1 MFCPKCGK
9 DLPDNSK
16 FCKYCGSQIKNKGT
30 LSHAPTS
37 AGNDDKNKNIVIIGL
52 VALIVVLIIVFAA
65 IGTGMFSG
73 SNGDVSSQA
82 SSSSSIIGGSSSQS
96 GSGDS
101 GSQSLS
107 LSSFPVSEAPGLAQA
122 IKDSNGNFPVNY
134 KSLSLSKAQCLY
146 ILTKSVALI
155 GQGDSGAVISV
166 GNPSYAS
173 NPSGSDHSQ
182 VIAQTNYVDMSNRF
196 SAWIDKNNR
205 VPNYVGIY
213 TNGVPDIS
221 PSKML
226 DIEIAILLQYKST
239 GNLPSSVSV

>member
-30 LSHAPTS
+30 LSYVPTS
-37 AGNDDKNKNIVIIGL
+37 NVNDDKNKNIIIMGL

-65 IGTGMFSG
+65 IGTGMFNS
-73 SNGDVSSQA
+73 SNDDSSSEA
-82 SSSSSIIGGSSSQS
+82 SSSMI
-96 GSGDS
+96 GDS

-107 LSSFPVSEAPGLAQA
+107 LSSFPVSEAPGLAQT
-122 IKDSNGNFPVNY
+122 IKNSGGNFPVSY

-155 GQGDSGAVISV
+155 GQGDSGATISV
-166 GNPSYAS
+166 GSPSYAP
-173 NPSGSDHSQ
+173 NPSGADYSQ
-182 VIAQTNYVDMSNRF
+182 VIAQSNYVDMSNRF
-196 SAWIDKNNR
+196 SSWIDRNNQ

-213 TNGVPDIS
+213 TGGVPDIS

-226 DIEIAILLQYKST
+226 DIEIAILLQYEST
-239 GNLPSSVSV
+239 GSLPSSVSI

>member
-37 AGNDDKNKNIVIIGL
+37 AGDDENGKNIIIIGL

-73 SNGDVSSQA
+73 SNEEISSDA
-82 SSSSSIIGGSSSQS
+82 SSSSSSV
-96 GSGDS
+96 SGDS
-101 GSQSLS
+101 GVQSLS

-122 IKDSNGNFPVNY
+122 IKNNGGNFPVNY

-146 ILTKSVALI
+146 ILTKSVAVI
-155 GQGDSGAVISV
+155 GQGDSGATISV
-166 GNPSYAS
+166 GNPSYAPH
-173 NPSGSDHSQ
+173 PSGRDYSNS
-182 VIAQTNYVDMSNRF
+182 IAQANYVDMSNRF
-196 SAWIDKNNR
+196 ASWIDRNGQ

-213 TNGVPDIS
+213 TGGVPDIS

-226 DIEIAILLQYKST
+226 DIEIAILLQYGST
-239 GNLPSSVSV
+239 GTLPASVSV